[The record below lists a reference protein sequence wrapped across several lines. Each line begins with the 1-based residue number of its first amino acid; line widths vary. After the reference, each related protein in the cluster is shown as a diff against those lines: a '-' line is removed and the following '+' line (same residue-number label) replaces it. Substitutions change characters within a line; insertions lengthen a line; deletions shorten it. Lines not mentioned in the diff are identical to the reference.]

1 MLLTKEKETSWQ
13 ELLSPLPIP
22 AAQAD
27 EHLSLLWENQ
37 EADRRFPYL
46 RLKDGIPTLLSPNQ
60 PAYIIKALTK
70 GDQLSLPCGHPA
82 SPSCTVHLIPML
94 EEGRLSSVLLLFS
107 EGWPAACSLP
117 ERLFDPQ
124 PLSARLR
131 APLAVCFSALHLM
144 GRESEEGQ
152 ISTYCLSAAENS
164 CYSLL
169 RELTNLNA
177 LSSYLGGHVIESF
190 VCADLGRYVSSF
202 CQAAGRLLRPM
213 GYQLSVHV
221 PAKPVCVSFDPDSVS
236 MALVNLLDNACRYGG
251 DQIRFS
257 LHVRDAMAFLT
268 VSDDGPGLSP
278 LHTARIF
285 EPFYSSHPDG
295 VDHSGSGVGLAL
307 VKLIALSHGGA
318 ALADGSDGMRV
329 SMRMPLSGD
338 QTTSQPSVASIDP
351 HNRFSTLY
359 VGLTCLHHG
368 RREEN

>member
-13 ELLSPLPIP
+13 EFFSPLPIP

-27 EHLSLLWENQ
+27 DHLCLLWENK

-60 PAYIIKALTK
+60 PAYILKSLAK

-82 SPSCTVHLIPML
+82 SPSCTVHLIPSL
-94 EEGRLSSVLLLFS
+94 EEGHLSSVLLLFS

-117 ERLFDPQ
+117 ERLFDPR

-131 APLAVCFSALHLM
+131 APLAMCFSALRLM
-144 GRESEEGQ
+144 GQESQEGQ
-152 ISTYCLSAAENS
+152 MSTYCLSAAENS

-190 VCADLGRYVSSF
+190 VCGDLGRYLSSF
-202 CQAAGRLLRPM
+202 CQAAGRLIRPL
-213 GYQLSVHV
+213 GYELSVHV
-221 PAKPVCVSFDPDSVS
+221 PARPVYVSFDPDSLS
-236 MALVNLLDNACRYGG
+236 LALVNLLDNACRYGG
-251 DQIRFS
+251 NCIGFS
-257 LHVRDAMAFLT
+257 LHIRENMAFLT

-278 LHTARIF
+278 IHTGRIF
-285 EPFYSSHPDG
+285 EPFYSYHPDG

-307 VKLIALSHGGA
+307 TKLIALSHGGT
-318 ALADGSDGMRV
+318 ALVDGSDGMRV
-329 SMRMPLSGD
+329 SIRMPLCAS
-338 QTTSQPSVASIDP
+338 QTISHPSVASIDP
-351 HNRFSTLY
+351 QNRFSTLY

-368 RREEN
+368 RREDD